1 MAKREY
7 DNSGE
12 LNAFLDKGS
21 EFEGKL
27 VFQGSVR
34 IDGKFK
40 GDIISNDYL
49 IVGETGIV
57 EGTINVGNATISG
70 TVNGKLQIKNKLEL
84 LSTGKIDGEIF
95 TKILSISEGAQFN
108 GNCTMNGNKT
118 TQNEKIKQ
126 EK

>member
-1 MAKREY
+1 MAKKEY

-95 TKILSISEGAQFN
+95 TKILSISEGAKFN
-108 GNCTMNGNKT
+108 GNCTMNSNKVAE
-118 TQNEKIKQ
+118 NSKEKH

>member
-1 MAKREY
+1 MGKKDFEG
-7 DNSGE
+7 SGE

-49 IVGETGIV
+49 IIGETGLV
-57 EGTINVGNATISG
+57 DGTISVGNASISG
-70 TVNGKLQIKNKLEL
+70 KVTGKLNIKNKLEL
-84 LSTGKIDGEIF
+84 LPSGNIEGEII
-95 TKILSISEGAQFN
+95 TKIISIAEGATFN
-108 GNCTMNGNKT
+108 GTCSMNSSSQDIQQKK
-118 TQNEKIKQ
+118 EK
-126 EK
+126 

>member
-1 MAKREY
+1 MAKKDFEG
-7 DNSGE
+7 SGE

-49 IVGETGIV
+49 IIGETGIV

-70 TVNGKLQIKNKLEL
+70 TVSGKVNIKNKLEL
-84 LSTGKIDGEIF
+84 LQSGKIEGEIN
-95 TKILSISEGAQFN
+95 TKIISISEGAIFN
-108 GNCTMNGNKT
+108 GNCSMGTTAKEVPIKKENK
-118 TQNEKIKQ
+118 
-126 EK
+126 